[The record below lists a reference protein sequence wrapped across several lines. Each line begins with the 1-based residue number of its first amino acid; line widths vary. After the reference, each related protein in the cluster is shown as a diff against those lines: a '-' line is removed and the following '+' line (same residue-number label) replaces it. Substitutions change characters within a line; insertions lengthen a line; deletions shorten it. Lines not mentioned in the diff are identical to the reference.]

1 MKRSI
6 GIGLVLIVLT
16 MRVLAQVVTPPQQLM
31 IKPKGQ
37 IVCYKNDVNDPIY
50 LPPRFEANPAGRT
63 QTADIQVEY
72 VGFPPDAQAS
82 FVRAV
87 DIWKT
92 LIQSN
97 VRINIRA
104 AWVPQDANVLGS
116 AIWGNAFANFDG
128 APKLNVFYPV
138 ALAEKIAGKKLNGDP
153 NPTTG
158 DDYDIY
164 AFFNSTQS
172 RWNFTDTPILNTYNF
187 TTVVLHEIGHG
198 LGFTDSYDLENGL
211 GSFGVQTT
219 ATPMIFDVG
228 VENGAGARLINQ
240 ANNTTALATAL
251 TNSNVN
257 YNPSRSLVG
266 VASEKPKLYAPSEW
280 SSGSSIAHLD
290 QATYSGTNNRLM
302 RPQLDL
308 NSVVLDP
315 GPIVL
320 NMFAD
325 MGWVAPSIVHTPL
338 KDTEVTSNDFTVS
351 VTASSDGTS
360 GYSINNQV
368 KLRYQVNGGAEVELV
383 QAPTSGNQYI
393 FTLPKPSQSI
403 ASTTYSY
410 YLVVTDSYN
419 GQNRTFSKPGQFIR
433 PEDSDLQATFQFKA
447 GPDTTIPVIVHTPK
461 DFVLEGT
468 TSLELK
474 VFVTDNIGVQG
485 VKIDYKINAGSL
497 QMLSLVQDNDTTSLY
512 KATLPTT
519 GLVNGTTISYRI
531 TATDNSS
538 NANSALAPTATTFY
552 EVAVIG
558 TAPAQNSYSNDFNS
572 PSSDFFGNGYSII
585 TPAGFSNGAI
595 HSSHPYPEAGS
606 GSLNFS
612 YQLRVPIKVKAQ
624 GASIKFDEIVLVEPG
639 EPGSGFGTDAFYDY
653 VVTEASKD
661 GGVSWKPVEDG
672 YDSRANADWL
682 AKYNSSI
689 ISNISQGKGDPSL
702 FKPRVLDL
710 LKNFKAGDEIL
721 IRFRLFSDPAAAGW
735 GWAIDNLKIQIDDEP
750 PILLHNHSDY
760 VIGSSNSLTLTTQA
774 TDASGVSKV
783 FLDYSV
789 NSGSVTSV
797 EMPLST
803 AANTYNYVL
812 DLSPLAISATNKLNY
827 RLRSIDVLGNTVQ
840 IPAAGFF
847 DVVRL
852 NIGTAQA
859 SYSSDF
865 NSPNIDFA
873 GNFFSISTPS
883 GFTNGAIHS
892 VHSYPNGFGI
902 PNATSNYAFT
912 LTKPILISASN
923 PYLLFDEIGIVEP
936 LNDQINVEGSK
947 DNGSTWQSFIVGYTA
962 TSQTSW
968 LSAYNSKSNGTSALF
983 TSRLV
988 NLTQNGSFK
997 SGDQV
1002 LIRFRMNV
1010 NSTINAWG
1018 WAIDNLNIQT
1028 PITGFERTL
1037 AEASFTIYPNPSA
1050 GSKLVLKLETP
1061 NDNLIKVHFLTANG
1075 SAQQE
1080 LSIQPVNKQIEQEV
1094 NVGDWSDGFYIVKAE
1109 VGGAIVTRKFI
1120 KSR

>member
-1 MKRSI
+1 MRKI
-6 GIGLVLIVLT
+6 LALGLLVGFYFLDGA
-16 MRVLAQVVTPPQQLM
+16 AQPAAPPQQLM
-31 IKPKGQ
+31 VKPKGQ
-37 IVCYKNDVNDPIY
+37 IVCYKNDVNHPIY

-63 QTADIQVEY
+63 QAADIQVEY

-158 DDYDIY
+158 NDYDIY

-172 RWNFTDTPILNTYNF
+172 RWNFTDTPTPNTYNF

-228 VENGAGARLINQ
+228 VESGAGARLINQ
-240 ANNTTALATAL
+240 ANNTAALATAL
-251 TNSNVN
+251 TNANVN

-315 GPIVL
+315 GPFVL

-325 MGWVAPSIVHTPL
+325 MGWVAPAIVHTPL

-351 VTASSDGTS
+351 VTASSDGTT

-368 KLRYQVNGGAEVELV
+368 KLRYQINGGAEVELV
-383 QAPTSGNQYI
+383 QSPTSGNQYI
-393 FTLPKPSQSI
+393 FTLPKPSQPT
-403 ASTTYSY
+403 ASTNYSY

-433 PEDSDLQATFQFKA
+433 PGDSDLQATFQFKA

-474 VFVTDNIGVQG
+474 VLVTDNIGVQG
-485 VKIDYKINAGSL
+485 AKIDYKINAGSL

-689 ISNISQGKGDPSL
+689 ISNISQGKGDPTL

-710 LKNFKAGDEIL
+710 LKNFKAGDEVL
-721 IRFRLFSDPAAAGW
+721 IRFRLFSDPAAAG
-735 GWAIDNLKIQIDDEP
+735 
-750 PILLHNHSDY
+750 
-760 VIGSSNSLTLTTQA
+760 
-774 TDASGVSKV
+774 
-783 FLDYSV
+783 
-789 NSGSVTSV
+789 
-797 EMPLST
+797 
-803 AANTYNYVL
+803 
-812 DLSPLAISATNKLNY
+812 
-827 RLRSIDVLGNTVQ
+827 
-840 IPAAGFF
+840 
-847 DVVRL
+847 
-852 NIGTAQA
+852 
-859 SYSSDF
+859 
-865 NSPNIDFA
+865 
-873 GNFFSISTPS
+873 
-883 GFTNGAIHS
+883 
-892 VHSYPNGFGI
+892 
-902 PNATSNYAFT
+902 
-912 LTKPILISASN
+912 
-923 PYLLFDEIGIVEP
+923 
-936 LNDQINVEGSK
+936 
-947 DNGSTWQSFIVGYTA
+947 
-962 TSQTSW
+962 
-968 LSAYNSKSNGTSALF
+968 
-983 TSRLV
+983 
-988 NLTQNGSFK
+988 
-997 SGDQV
+997 
-1002 LIRFRMNV
+1002 
-1010 NSTINAWG
+1010 WG

-1050 GSKLVLKLETP
+1050 SSKLVLKLETP

-1109 VGGAIVTRKFI
+1109 VGGAIVTRKFV

>member
-1 MKRSI
+1 
-6 GIGLVLIVLT
+6 
-16 MRVLAQVVTPPQQLM
+16 
-31 IKPKGQ
+31 
-37 IVCYKNDVNDPIY
+37 
-50 LPPRFEANPAGRT
+50 
-63 QTADIQVEY
+63 
-72 VGFPPDAQAS
+72 
-82 FVRAV
+82 
-87 DIWKT
+87 
-92 LIQSN
+92 
-97 VRINIRA
+97 
-104 AWVPQDANVLGS
+104 
-116 AIWGNAFANFDG
+116 
-128 APKLNVFYPV
+128 
-138 ALAEKIAGKKLNGDP
+138 
-153 NPTTG
+153 
-158 DDYDIY
+158 
-164 AFFNSTQS
+164 
-172 RWNFTDTPILNTYNF
+172 
-187 TTVVLHEIGHG
+187 
-198 LGFTDSYDLENGL
+198 
-211 GSFGVQTT
+211 
-219 ATPMIFDVG
+219 
-228 VENGAGARLINQ
+228 
-240 ANNTTALATAL
+240 
-251 TNSNVN
+251 
-257 YNPSRSLVG
+257 
-266 VASEKPKLYAPSEW
+266 
-280 SSGSSIAHLD
+280 
-290 QATYSGTNNRLM
+290 
-302 RPQLDL
+302 
-308 NSVVLDP
+308 
-315 GPIVL
+315 
-320 NMFAD
+320 
-325 MGWVAPSIVHTPL
+325 
-338 KDTEVTSNDFTVS
+338 
-351 VTASSDGTS
+351 
-360 GYSINNQV
+360 
-368 KLRYQVNGGAEVELV
+368 
-383 QAPTSGNQYI
+383 
-393 FTLPKPSQSI
+393 
-403 ASTTYSY
+403 
-410 YLVVTDSYN
+410 
-419 GQNRTFSKPGQFIR
+419 
-433 PEDSDLQATFQFKA
+433 
-447 GPDTTIPVIVHTPK
+447 DTTIPVIVHTPK

-474 VFVTDNIGVQG
+474 VLVTDNIGVQG
-485 VKIDYKINAGSL
+485 AKIDYKINAGSL

-689 ISNISQGKGDPSL
+689 ISNISQGKGDPTL

-710 LKNFKAGDEIL
+710 LKNFKAGDEVL
-721 IRFRLFSDPAAAGW
+721 IRLRLFSDPGAAGW

-750 PILLHNHSDY
+750 PILLHNHLDY
-760 VIGSSNSLTLTTQA
+760 VIGSSNSLALTAQA

-789 NSGSVTSV
+789 NSGSVTSI

-803 AANTYNYVL
+803 TANTYNYVL

-827 RLRSIDVLGNTVQ
+827 RLRSIDVLGNSIQ

-865 NSPNIDFA
+865 NSSNTDFV

-962 TSQTSW
+962 TSQASW
-968 LSAYNSKSNGTSALF
+968 LSAYNSKLNGTAALF

-988 NLTQNGSFK
+988 NLTQNSSFK

-1002 LIRFRMNV
+1002 LIRFKMNV

-1018 WAIDNLNIQT
+1018 WAIDNLFIQS
-1028 PITGFERTL
+1028 PITEVEKNIIDKTM
-1037 AEASFTIYPNPSA
+1037 SVYPNPAATETIFVS
-1050 GSKLVLKLETP
+1050 LETLT
-1061 NDNLIKVHFLTANG
+1061 NDVVDMQVYALSGAEQVRVAAQPIDQKIEKEINISGWNPGLYFLKA
-1075 SAQQE
+1075 
-1080 LSIQPVNKQIEQEV
+1080 
-1094 NVGDWSDGFYIVKAE
+1094 NVGGS
-1109 VGGAIVTRKFI
+1109 IVTRKFVVV
-1120 KSR
+1120 R

>member
-1 MKRSI
+1 M
-6 GIGLVLIVLT
+6 
-16 MRVLAQVVTPPQQLM
+16 
-31 IKPKGQ
+31 
-37 IVCYKNDVNDPIY
+37 
-50 LPPRFEANPAGRT
+50 
-63 QTADIQVEY
+63 
-72 VGFPPDAQAS
+72 
-82 FVRAV
+82 
-87 DIWKT
+87 
-92 LIQSN
+92 
-97 VRINIRA
+97 
-104 AWVPQDANVLGS
+104 
-116 AIWGNAFANFDG
+116 
-128 APKLNVFYPV
+128 
-138 ALAEKIAGKKLNGDP
+138 
-153 NPTTG
+153 
-158 DDYDIY
+158 
-164 AFFNSTQS
+164 
-172 RWNFTDTPILNTYNF
+172 
-187 TTVVLHEIGHG
+187 
-198 LGFTDSYDLENGL
+198 
-211 GSFGVQTT
+211 
-219 ATPMIFDVG
+219 
-228 VENGAGARLINQ
+228 
-240 ANNTTALATAL
+240 
-251 TNSNVN
+251 
-257 YNPSRSLVG
+257 
-266 VASEKPKLYAPSEW
+266 
-280 SSGSSIAHLD
+280 
-290 QATYSGTNNRLM
+290 
-302 RPQLDL
+302 
-308 NSVVLDP
+308 
-315 GPIVL
+315 
-320 NMFAD
+320 
-325 MGWVAPSIVHTPL
+325 
-338 KDTEVTSNDFTVS
+338 
-351 VTASSDGTS
+351 
-360 GYSINNQV
+360 
-368 KLRYQVNGGAEVELV
+368 
-383 QAPTSGNQYI
+383 
-393 FTLPKPSQSI
+393 
-403 ASTTYSY
+403 
-410 YLVVTDSYN
+410 
-419 GQNRTFSKPGQFIR
+419 
-433 PEDSDLQATFQFKA
+433 
-447 GPDTTIPVIVHTPK
+447 
-461 DFVLEGT
+461 
-468 TSLELK
+468 
-474 VFVTDNIGVQG
+474 
-485 VKIDYKINAGSL
+485 
-497 QMLSLVQDNDTTSLY
+497 
-512 KATLPTT
+512 
-519 GLVNGTTISYRI
+519 
-531 TATDNSS
+531 
-538 NANSALAPTATTFY
+538 
-552 EVAVIG
+552 
-558 TAPAQNSYSNDFNS
+558 
-572 PSSDFFGNGYSII
+572 
-585 TPAGFSNGAI
+585 
-595 HSSHPYPEAGS
+595 
-606 GSLNFS
+606 
-612 YQLRVPIKVKAQ
+612 KAQ

-639 EPGSGFGTDAFYDY
+639 EPASVFGNDDFYDY

-661 GGVSWKPVEDG
+661 GGLSWKPVEDG

-721 IRFRLFSDPAAAGW
+721 LRFRLFSDPAAAGW

-803 AANTYNYVL
+803 AANTYNYIF
-812 DLSPLAISATNKLNY
+812 DLSPLAISATTKLNY

-840 IPAAGFF
+840 IPAVGFF

-865 NSPNIDFA
+865 NSPNTDFA

-968 LSAYNSKSNGTSALF
+968 LAAYNSKSNGTSALF